1 MRKNLC
7 IFLCLLLVFL
17 LVSCGKAK
25 APEHPFDGD
34 DGRENKEP
42 DIPQDGTAG
51 TKEDITYSYRVAY
64 VNWTEDPV
72 MTHRCI
78 NGEFFIY
85 SDRPRLPLYRITSS
99 AELEEF
105 KKTVE
110 GVLELRRGYN
120 EFQSFEE
127 QTSKYDELFF
137 REDDLLMAYV
147 AASSGSFRF
156 GVTDI
161 AAEEGVLRMH
171 VVQTNDPEVY
181 DSAMAGWLVIAE
193 VRKADTSKF
202 EKFDAVRDPHDG
214 EYGTLPGMIEY
225 GSFSYSEL
233 MERIDLA
240 SSSVRTDGFV
250 NTDEVQDF
258 HPVERAKAEVT
269 SDYDLIQYFRDDEE
283 DVWMVRF
290 FSSMRKGGDT
300 YVYLDGKGVTLL
312 VAYGD

>member
-1 MRKNLC
+1 MRKMLC
-7 IFLCLLLVFL
+7 IFLCLMLVFL
-17 LVSCGKAK
+17 LVSCAK
-25 APEHPFDGD
+25 SGEPEPPFDGD
-34 DGRENKEP
+34 DGQEKKEP
-42 DIPQDGTAG
+42 DLPQSVTAG
-51 TKEDITYSYRVAY
+51 TENGIEYAYRTAY
-64 VNWTEDPV
+64 VNWSEDPV
-72 MTHRCI
+72 ITQRCI

-105 KKTVE
+105 KKTFE

-127 QTSKYDELFF
+127 QTAGYDEMFF

-193 VRKADTSKF
+193 VRKADTEKF

-240 SSSVRTDGFV
+240 SNSVRTDGFV

-312 VAYGD
+312 VAYGE